1 MTNLNSF
8 SSKLNV
14 VVIGANGGLGKA
26 FVRAFEADDK
36 VNSIYAFSRNIKVS
50 ENKKTYY
57 SSIDIEDEESIKQA
71 VELSSSDKKVDLVI
85 VATGVLHKETGIKP
99 EKSIAQIDPHIMNKV
114 ISINTIG
121 PILLAK
127 HFLPK
132 LTRGEKTVFAALSA
146 RVGSINDNHI
156 GGWASY
162 RASKAALNMLIKT
175 AAIEQK
181 RLLPESIIISLHPG
195 TVNTQL
201 SQPFQK
207 NVNEGSLFEA
217 DDAVNKLINVIDG
230 LNIKDTGS
238 FLAWD
243 GSSIEY

>member
-1 MTNLNSF
+1 MTNLSTF

-26 FVRAFEADDK
+26 FVKAFEADER
-36 VNSIYAFSRNIKVS
+36 VHSIYAFSRNTKRS
-50 ENKKTYY
+50 TRKKTNF

-71 VELSSSDKKVDLVI
+71 ANLSSSDKKIDLVI
-85 VATGVLHKETGIKP
+85 VATGILHREAIIKP
-99 EKSIAQIDPHIMNKV
+99 EKSIAQIDPNIMSKV
-114 ISINTIG
+114 ININAIG

-132 LTRGEKTVFAALSA
+132 LRRGNKTVFAALSA
-146 RVGSINDNHI
+146 RVGSINDNRL

-181 RLLPESIIISLHPG
+181 NVSPQSIIISLHPG
-195 TVNTQL
+195 TVDTHL
-201 SQPFQK
+201 SEPFQR
-207 NVNEGSLFEA
+207 NVAKGSLFQA
-217 DDAVNKLINVIDG
+217 NDAVHKLITVINE
-230 LNIKDTGS
+230 LSINDTGG

>member
-1 MTNLNSF
+1 MTNLHSF

-14 VVIGANGGLGKA
+14 VVFGANGGLGKA
-26 FVRAFEADDK
+26 FVNAFEADSK
-36 VNSIYAFSRNIKVS
+36 VNSIYAFSRNTGVS
-50 ENKKTYY
+50 TNQKTHY
-57 SSIDIEDEESIKQA
+57 SSIELEDEESIKQA
-71 VELSSSDKKVDLVI
+71 ADLSSSDSKIDLII
-85 VATGVLHKETGIKP
+85 VATGILHNEINIKP
-99 EKSIAQIDPHIMNKV
+99 EKSIVQIDPNIMSQV
-114 ISINTIG
+114 ININTIG
-121 PILLAK
+121 PIIIAK

-132 LTRGEKTVFAALSA
+132 LRRGTKTVFAALSA
-146 RVGSINDNHI
+146 RVGSINDNHM

-195 TVNTQL
+195 TVNTLL

-207 NVNEGSLFEA
+207 NVTKGSLFET
-217 DDAVNKLINVIDG
+217 DDAVSKLINVIDG
-230 LNIKDTGS
+230 LNINDTGD
-238 FLAWD
+238 FIAWD